1 MRKKTI
7 KEVSGICIASA
18 GLYLC
23 LRYIIKIDFQ
33 PVLVF
38 VSFFIMPAVIICILK
53 KPIAVGRFD
62 KTFFLSMSAYIV
74 LLLWVLLYYPSKKDF
89 FSEYR
94 ILNWAFVSW
103 LFFTALNVMPV
114 DFFTKRIIQ
123 FEVAKEFGEAA
134 GLFTQNIAWI
144 VGHVYEIFWLDE
156 LMGLE
161 GAVLFIIFSGFL
173 TGLVYAKTKNT
184 LGLMFGHWLMNLAV
198 AVFVSLL

>member
-1 MRKKTI
+1 MRQKII
-7 KEVSGICIASA
+7 KELSGICAVSA
-18 GLYLC
+18 GMYLC
-23 LRYIIKIDFQ
+23 LRYIIGFDFQ
-33 PVLVF
+33 PLLVF
-38 VSFFIMPAVIICILK
+38 ISFFIMPAILLCILK

-62 KTFFLSMSAYIV
+62 KTFLLSMSAYIV

-94 ILNWAFVSW
+94 IRDWAFVSW

-123 FEVAKEFGEAA
+123 FEVTREFGETA
-134 GLFTQNIAWI
+134 GLFVQNIVWV

-161 GAVLFIIFSGFL
+161 GAALFIIFSGFL